1 MATLITDAIDI
12 PELIGYVRES
22 AVIGSDS
29 LATILPDQP
38 VDDIEYELQ
47 NIDSPFLQV
56 ARFRA
61 WDTAPPLGK
70 RAGFAIIRGEIAP
83 LGMSMTLNEKELARF
98 LRLRAAQPAQAQL
111 DIYDDAL
118 QCALAA
124 QLRLEQARADLL
136 LDGKVTINENGYN
149 TEADFGVPGT
159 HIVTAATAWTD
170 TANAVPVTNLL
181 AWEVVYRA
189 DNGGVNPA
197 GWLMSDEVIGN
208 LQNNS
213 QVKTLWGREVNG
225 SLPGMVPRE
234 RLADIFR
241 IAGIKAPI
249 VPFNGQLPD
258 TAGTGAT
265 PTIPVRKIVAVKPG
279 MGQTFHGTSPS
290 AEMLVSQGRLER
302 RDAAGIVA
310 WSEEEIRPARVITT
324 AETVALPVLR
334 DPKGLFVATV

>member
-197 GWLMSDEVIGN
+197 GWLI
-208 LQNNS
+208 
-213 QVKTLWGREVNG
+213 
-225 SLPGMVPRE
+225 
-234 RLADIFR
+234 
-241 IAGIKAPI
+241 
-249 VPFNGQLPD
+249 
-258 TAGTGAT
+258 
-265 PTIPVRKIVAVKPG
+265 
-279 MGQTFHGTSPS
+279 HGTSPS